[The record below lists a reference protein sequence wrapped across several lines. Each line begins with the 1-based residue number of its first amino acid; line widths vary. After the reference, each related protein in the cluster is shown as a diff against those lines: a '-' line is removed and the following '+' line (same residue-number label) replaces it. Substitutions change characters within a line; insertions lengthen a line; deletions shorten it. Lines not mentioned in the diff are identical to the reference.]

1 MRRGIVILVGAAI
14 LAIALW
20 FLTIDRMFECEVT
33 HHAALPS
40 PDRSKQAV
48 VFDVDCGATTG
59 FNTQVAIKPTDA
71 EFDRGV
77 TPAILIMDGR
87 WSLPIRWA
95 DDQTLY
101 IRIPKDERYY
111 RKLTSAG
118 GVLVTYEDEES
129 VTRLP

>member
-48 VFDVDCGATTG
+48 MFDVDCGVTTG
-59 FNTQVAIKPTDA
+59 FNTQVAITPMNA
-71 EFDRGV
+71 VFDREV
-77 TPAILIMDGR
+77 TPAVLIMDGR
-87 WSLPIRWA
+87 WSLPIRWI
-95 DDQTLY
+95 DDMTLH
-101 IRIPKDERYY
+101 IRIPAEERTY
-111 RKLTSAG
+111 RKLTTTDD
-118 GVLVTYEDEES
+118 VTIKSTED
-129 VTRLP
+129 RLR